1 MSARTGSE
9 WPGCRT
15 IDGSP
20 SLNGI
25 CTQMHLKISHYFVS
39 LLHTSVLSTI
49 DIVFVRENPRKNGIE
64 GMELSRLDNKTI
76 EYT

>member
-1 MSARTGSE
+1 
-9 WPGCRT
+9 
-15 IDGSP
+15 
-20 SLNGI
+20 
-25 CTQMHLKISHYFVS
+25 MHLKISHYFVS